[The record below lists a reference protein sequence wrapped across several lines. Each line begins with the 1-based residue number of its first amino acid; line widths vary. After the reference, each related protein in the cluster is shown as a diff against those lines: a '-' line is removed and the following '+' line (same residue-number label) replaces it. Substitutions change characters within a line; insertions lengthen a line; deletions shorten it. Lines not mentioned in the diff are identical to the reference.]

1 MGALE
6 GLNGNDSAKSSEER
20 KGISWIENA
29 HLVSSNKGKKELEDM

>member
-29 HLVSSNKGKKELEDM
+29 HLVSSDKGKQKLEDM